1 MAIHSLLLCNIT
13 HLNHIFIVMY
23 GNIYSFT
30 VCSDN
35 DQMVK
40 NVLLSLGVCVLKKI
54 KFNLEQGMK
63 VHRGKCIALL
73 FL

>member
-1 MAIHSLLLCNIT
+1 
-13 HLNHIFIVMY
+13 MY